1 MRQGGNG
8 RSVFDNHRESE
19 GQKGRKGTQRDAK
32 GRKGTQ
38 RDAKGRKG
46 TQRGTSGKDVLSKKS
61 IQKADDITL
70 GPRSD

>member
-1 MRQGGNG
+1 MTIIG
-8 RSVFDNHRESE
+8 
-19 GQKGRKGTQRDAK
+19 KAK
-32 GRKGTQ
+32 DK